1 MTCPPVVKSSSSY
14 VEATPEQRA
23 AREHLRRRKEADR
36 QVPHTA
42 LDELLR
48 TSEYMQGYGYDE
60 AVQLGMRKSD
70 INEAYEQSISIT
82 ADDKKRADRRRR
94 SLERRDAREA
104 DRQQAEEAASIEA
117 RYLAR
122 EMRKFKERQSINN
135 NK

>member
-1 MTCPPVVKSSSSY
+1 
-14 VEATPEQRA
+14 
-23 AREHLRRRKEADR
+23 
-36 QVPHTA
+36 
-42 LDELLR
+42 
-48 TSEYMQGYGYDE
+48 
-60 AVQLGMRKSD
+60 MRKSD

-82 ADDKKRADRRRR
+82 ADDKKKADRRRR

>member
-1 MTCPPVVKSSSSY
+1 
-14 VEATPEQRA
+14 
-23 AREHLRRRKEADR
+23 
-36 QVPHTA
+36 
-42 LDELLR
+42 
-48 TSEYMQGYGYDE
+48 MQGYGYDE

-82 ADDKKRADRRRR
+82 ADDKKKAERRRR

-122 EMRKFKERQSINN
+122 EMRKFKERQSI
-135 NK
+135 KQ

>member
-1 MTCPPVVKSSSSY
+1 
-14 VEATPEQRA
+14 
-23 AREHLRRRKEADR
+23 
-36 QVPHTA
+36 
-42 LDELLR
+42 
-48 TSEYMQGYGYDE
+48 MQGYGYDE

-82 ADDKKRADRRRR
+82 ADDKKKADRRRR